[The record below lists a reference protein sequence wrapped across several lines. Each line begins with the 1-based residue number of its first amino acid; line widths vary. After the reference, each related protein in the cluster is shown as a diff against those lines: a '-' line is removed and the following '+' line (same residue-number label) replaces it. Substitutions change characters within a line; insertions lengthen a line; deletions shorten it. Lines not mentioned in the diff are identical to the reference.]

1 MASGQPGE
9 AWDPAPSLVGQERK
23 PKQGSASMLTPT
35 ARELLVQGR
44 PQGFSH
50 ATMKQSHNVLRL
62 PHHQL
67 TLLGA
72 PGSHGVAAASI
83 VEEG

>member
-9 AWDPAPSLVGQERK
+9 AWDPALFLAGQERK
-23 PKQGSASMLTPT
+23 QKPGSVSMLTPT

-50 ATMKQSHNVLRL
+50 ATMKQSHNVLQL

-72 PGSHGVAAASI
+72 PGSPGVAAPSI